1 MDAPVSSS
9 SWPPAHYRLAGAALV
24 VSLYVLSLF
33 LPVLADLKDFNGA
46 EAFVA
51 VLRTVIGL
59 DVPREGY
66 WIPTFLG
73 FLANPYLA
81 IGVVLLA
88 LGWPR
93 EAAGFGFLA
102 LGLGLIWPFLLT
114 EHGIPD
120 PTLLGAGY
128 FFWLASMVVLAG
140 AGLTLHLLT
149 RTTDGV
155 GTANPEL
162 AATAEGRP

>member
-1 MDAPVSSS
+1 VDAPASHP
-9 SWPPAHYRLAGAALV
+9 SWPPARYRLVGAALV
-24 VSLYVLSLF
+24 VGLYVLSLF

-66 WIPTFLG
+66 WIPMFLG

-114 EHGIPD
+114 ERGIPD

-128 FFWLASMVVLAG
+128 YCWLGSMILLTG
-140 AGLTLHLLT
+140 CGLTLHLLT
-149 RTTDGV
+149 RGLDHGAPATPEPV
-155 GTANPEL
+155 G
-162 AATAEGRP
+162 TAEGRP